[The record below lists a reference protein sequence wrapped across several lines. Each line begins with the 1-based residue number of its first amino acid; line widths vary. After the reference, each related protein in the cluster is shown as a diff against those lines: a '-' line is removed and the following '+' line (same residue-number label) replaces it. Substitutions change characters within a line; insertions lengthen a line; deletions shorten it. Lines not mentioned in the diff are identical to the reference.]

1 MRMIRRC
8 RCSRSSRPSPVASGP
23 TSATTARL
31 AARIR
36 RRRCST
42 THETALAIIPASI
55 SPVTPASCRP
65 MRSLDSM
72 VSMTPS
78 GGPHRSPKRRAG
90 AMAAGTSS
98 ISQHCRS
105 LRSLPKRCG
114 GSTSCSRSSGAS
126 TEKHPLTGLPSARSG
141 RSRWSMISRSG
152 CASNVTAWRRAT
164 ISPRPSITSSA
175 AGSPSPASSTT
186 AGSAYQTMLRNE
198 QSAAL
203 PWAGET
209 GPSQVRTMARLT
221 AHQTISL

>member
-1 MRMIRRC
+1 MIRRC
-8 RCSRSSRPSPVASGP
+8 RCWRSSRPSPVASGP
-23 TSATTARL
+23 MSATTVRS

-36 RRRCST
+36 RRRYST
-42 THETALAIIPASI
+42 THATAPAIIPANI

-65 MRSLDSM
+65 MRSPASM
-72 VSMTPS
+72 VFMMPS
-78 GGPHRSPKRRAG
+78 GSPCRSPKRHAG

-105 LRSLPKRCG
+105 LRSPPKRCA
-114 GSTSCSRSSGAS
+114 GSTSCSKSSEAS
-126 TEKHPLTGLPSARSG
+126 TARRPPNVLLSVRSG
-141 RSRWSMISRSG
+141 QSRWSMISRSG
-152 CASNVTAWRRAT
+152 CGSSVIAWRRAT

-175 AGSPSPASSTT
+175 AGSPSRASSTT
-186 AGSAYQTMLRNE
+186 AASASATMLRSE

-203 PWAGET
+203 PWAGKT